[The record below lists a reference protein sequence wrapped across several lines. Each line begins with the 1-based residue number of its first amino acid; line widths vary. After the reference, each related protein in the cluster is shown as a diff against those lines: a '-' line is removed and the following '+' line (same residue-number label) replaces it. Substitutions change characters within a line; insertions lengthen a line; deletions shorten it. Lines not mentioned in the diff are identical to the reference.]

1 MKLIGITGGVGA
13 GKTEVLRLLK
23 ELCRCRVLLADE
35 VGNEVKLPGQP
46 CYERLVELLGRQVL
60 AADGTIDKKKM
71 AGMIFSDPSLLD
83 RVNDII
89 HPEVKRYILEQ
100 VECERKKGEA
110 DYFFLE
116 AALLIE
122 CGYEAILDELWYIH
136 ADEPVRAARLKESRG
151 YSEEKIRQIF
161 ESQLSEADFRA
172 HCGVVIE
179 NNGDL
184 QETRRQLEA
193 ALRRNRALH
202 QNAEDFRQQDKG
214 ERRL

>member
-13 GKTEVLRLLK
+13 GKTMVLGLLK

-46 CYERLVELLGRQVL
+46 CYERLVQLLGRQVL
-60 AADGTIDKKKM
+60 AEDGTIDKKKM
-71 AGMIFSDPSLLD
+71 AGLIFSDPALLD
-83 RVNDII
+83 RVNGII

-100 VECERKKGEA
+100 VEEERRKGEA

-136 ADEPVRAARLKESRG
+136 ADGPVGMARLKESRG

-161 ESQLSEADFRA
+161 ESQLSEAEFRA
-172 HCGVVIE
+172 HCSVVIE

-184 QETRRQLEA
+184 QETRRQLET
-193 ALRRNRALH
+193 ALCRDTAG
-202 QNAEDFRQQDKG
+202 FRQ
-214 ERRL
+214 RT

>member
-13 GKTEVLRLLK
+13 GKTMVLGLLK

-46 CYERLVELLGRQVL
+46 CYERLVQLLGRQVL
-60 AADGTIDKKKM
+60 AEDGTIDKKKM
-71 AGMIFSDPSLLD
+71 AGLIFSDPALLD
-83 RVNDII
+83 RVNGII

-100 VECERKKGEA
+100 VEEERRKGEA

-136 ADEPVRAARLKESRG
+136 ADGPVRMARLKESRG
-151 YSEEKIRQIF
+151 YSEKKIRQIF
-161 ESQLSEADFRA
+161 ESQLSEAEFRA
-172 HCGVVIE
+172 HCSVVIE

-193 ALRRNRALH
+193 ALCRDTAG
-202 QNAEDFRQQDKG
+202 FRQ
-214 ERRL
+214 RT

>member
-13 GKTEVLRLLK
+13 GKTMVLGLLK

-46 CYERLVELLGRQVL
+46 CYERLVQLLGRQVL
-60 AADGTIDKKKM
+60 AEDGTIDKKKM
-71 AGMIFSDPSLLD
+71 AGLIFSDPALLD
-83 RVNDII
+83 RVNGII

-100 VECERKKGEA
+100 VEEERRKGEA

-136 ADEPVRAARLKESRG
+136 ADGPVRMARLKESRG

-161 ESQLSEADFRA
+161 ESQLSETEFRA
-172 HCGVVIE
+172 HCSVVIE
-179 NNGDL
+179 NNGYL
-184 QETRRQLEA
+184 
-193 ALRRNRALH
+193 
-202 QNAEDFRQQDKG
+202 
-214 ERRL
+214 

>member
-13 GKTEVLRLLK
+13 GKTEVLGLLK
-23 ELCRCRVLLADE
+23 KLCRCRVLPADE

-83 RVNDII
+83 RVNNII

-100 VECERKKGEA
+100 VASERKKGEA

-122 CGYEAILDELWYIH
+122 CGYEAILDELWYVH
-136 ADEPVRAARLKESRG
+136 ADESVRTARLKESRG
-151 YSEEKIRQIF
+151 YSDEKIRQIF

-172 HCGVVIE
+172 HCSVVIE

-184 QETRRQLEA
+184 LETRRQLLA
-193 ALRRNRALH
+193 ALRKEEACRNGRNMAY
-202 QNAEDFRQQDKG
+202 
-214 ERRL
+214 

>member
-1 MKLIGITGGVGA
+1 MKLIGITEGVGA
-13 GKTEVLRLLK
+13 GKTMILGLLK

-46 CYERLVELLGRQVL
+46 CYERLVQLLGRQVL
-60 AADGTIDKKKM
+60 AEDGTIDKKKM
-71 AGMIFSDPSLLD
+71 AGLIFSDPALLD
-83 RVNDII
+83 RVNGII

-100 VECERKKGEA
+100 VEEERRKGEA

-136 ADEPVRAARLKESRG
+136 ADGPVRMARLKESRG

-161 ESQLSEADFRA
+161 ESQLSETEFRA
-172 HCGVVIE
+172 HCSVVIE

-193 ALRRNRALH
+193 ALCRDTAG
-202 QNAEDFRQQDKG
+202 FRQ
-214 ERRL
+214 RT

>member
-13 GKTEVLRLLK
+13 GKTMVLGLLK

-46 CYERLVELLGRQVL
+46 CYERLVQLLGRQVL
-60 AADGTIDKKKM
+60 AEDGTIDKKKM
-71 AGMIFSDPSLLD
+71 AGLIFSDPALLD
-83 RVNDII
+83 RVNGII
-89 HPEVKRYILEQ
+89 HPEVKRYILTQ
-100 VECERKKGEA
+100 VDEERRKGEA

-122 CGYEAILDELWYIH
+122 CGYGELLDELWYIH
-136 ADEPVRAARLKESRG
+136 ADAAVRMERLKKSRG

-161 ESQLSEADFRA
+161 ESQLSEEEFRR
-172 HCGVVIE
+172 HCSVVIE

-184 QETRRQLEA
+184 EKTRLQLQA
-193 ALRRNRALH
+193 AL
-202 QNAEDFRQQDKG
+202 
-214 ERRL
+214 ERLEKP

>member
-13 GKTEVLRLLK
+13 GKTEVLGLLK
-23 ELCRCRVLLADE
+23 ELCRCRVLPADE

-60 AADGTIDKKKM
+60 AADGAIDKKKM

-83 RVNDII
+83 RVNNII

-100 VECERKKGEA
+100 VASERKKGEA

-122 CGYEAILDELWYIH
+122 CGYEAILDELWYVH
-136 ADEPVRAARLKESRG
+136 ADESVRTS
-151 YSEEKIRQIF
+151 
-161 ESQLSEADFRA
+161 
-172 HCGVVIE
+172 
-179 NNGDL
+179 
-184 QETRRQLEA
+184 
-193 ALRRNRALH
+193 
-202 QNAEDFRQQDKG
+202 
-214 ERRL
+214 

>member
-13 GKTEVLRLLK
+13 GKTMVLGLLK

-46 CYERLVELLGRQVL
+46 CYERLVQLLGRQVL
-60 AADGTIDKKKM
+60 AEDGTIDKKKM
-71 AGMIFSDPSLLD
+71 AGLIFSDPALLD
-83 RVNDII
+83 RVNGII

-100 VECERKKGEA
+100 EEEERRKGEA

-136 ADEPVRAARLKESRG
+136 ADGPVRMARLKESRG
-151 YSEEKIRQIF
+151 YSEKKIRQIF
-161 ESQLSEADFRA
+161 ESQLSETEFRA
-172 HCGVVIE
+172 HCSVVIE

-193 ALRRNRALH
+193 ALCRDTAG
-202 QNAEDFRQQDKG
+202 FRQ
-214 ERRL
+214 RT

>member
-13 GKTEVLRLLK
+13 GKTMVLGLLK
-23 ELCRCRVLLADE
+23 EFCRCRVLLADE

-46 CYERLVELLGRQVL
+46 CYERLVQLLGRQVL
-60 AADGTIDKKKM
+60 AEDGTIDKKKM
-71 AGMIFSDPSLLD
+71 AGLIFSDPALLD

-89 HPEVKRYILEQ
+89 HPEVKRYILTQ
-100 VECERKKGEA
+100 VDEERRKGEA

-136 ADEPVRAARLKESRG
+136 ADGPVRMARLKESRG

-161 ESQLSEADFRA
+161 ESQLSETEFRA
-172 HCGVVIE
+172 HCSVVIE

-193 ALRRNRALH
+193 ALCRDTAG
-202 QNAEDFRQQDKG
+202 FRQ
-214 ERRL
+214 RT

>member
-13 GKTEVLRLLK
+13 GKTMVLGLLK

-46 CYERLVELLGRQVL
+46 CYERLVQLLGRQVL
-60 AADGTIDKKKM
+60 AEDGTIDKKKM
-71 AGMIFSDPSLLD
+71 AGLIFSDPALLD
-83 RVNDII
+83 RVNGII

-100 VECERKKGEA
+100 VEEERRKGEA

-136 ADEPVRAARLKESRG
+136 ADAPVRMARLKESRG

-161 ESQLSEADFRA
+161 ESQLSEAEFRA
-172 HCGVVIE
+172 HCSVVIE

-193 ALRRNRALH
+193 ALCRDTAG
-202 QNAEDFRQQDKG
+202 FRQ
-214 ERRL
+214 RT

>member
-13 GKTEVLRLLK
+13 GKTMVLGLLK

-46 CYERLVELLGRQVL
+46 CYERLVQLLGRQVL
-60 AADGTIDKKKM
+60 AEDGTIDKKKM
-71 AGMIFSDPSLLD
+71 AGLIFSDPALLD
-83 RVNDII
+83 RVNGII

-100 VECERKKGEA
+100 VEEERRKGEA

-136 ADEPVRAARLKESRG
+136 ADGPVRMARLKESRG

-161 ESQLSEADFRA
+161 ESQLSEAEFRT
-172 HCGVVIE
+172 HCSVVIE

-193 ALRRNRALH
+193 ALCRDTAG
-202 QNAEDFRQQDKG
+202 FRQ
-214 ERRL
+214 RT

>member
-13 GKTEVLRLLK
+13 GKTMVLGLLK

-46 CYERLVELLGRQVL
+46 CYERLVQLLGRQVL
-60 AADGTIDKKKM
+60 AEDGTIDKKKM
-71 AGMIFSDPSLLD
+71 AGLIFSDPALLD
-83 RVNDII
+83 RVNGII

-100 VECERKKGEA
+100 VDEERRKGEA

-136 ADEPVRAARLKESRG
+136 ADGPVRMARLKESRG

-161 ESQLSEADFRA
+161 ESQLSETEFRA
-172 HCGVVIE
+172 HCSVVIE
-179 NNGDL
+179 NNGNL

-193 ALRRNRALH
+193 ALCRDTAG
-202 QNAEDFRQQDKG
+202 FRQ
-214 ERRL
+214 RT

>member
-13 GKTEVLRLLK
+13 GKTMVLGLLK

-46 CYERLVELLGRQVL
+46 CYELLVQLLGRQVL
-60 AADGTIDKKKM
+60 AEDGTIDKKKM
-71 AGMIFSDPSLLD
+71 AGLIFSDPALLD
-83 RVNDII
+83 RVNGII

-100 VECERKKGEA
+100 VEEERRKGEA

-136 ADEPVRAARLKESRG
+136 ADGPVRMARLKESRG
-151 YSEEKIRQIF
+151 YSEKKIRQIF
-161 ESQLSEADFRA
+161 ESQLSETEFRA
-172 HCGVVIE
+172 HCSVVIE

-193 ALRRNRALH
+193 ALCRDTAG
-202 QNAEDFRQQDKG
+202 FRQ
-214 ERRL
+214 RT

>member
-13 GKTEVLRLLK
+13 GKTMVLGLLK

-46 CYERLVELLGRQVL
+46 CYERLVQLLGRQVL
-60 AADGTIDKKKM
+60 AEDGTIDKKKM
-71 AGMIFSDPSLLD
+71 AGLIFSDPALLD
-83 RVNDII
+83 RVNGII

-100 VECERKKGEA
+100 VEEERRKGEA

-122 CGYEAILDELWYIH
+122 CGYEAILDELWYFH
-136 ADEPVRAARLKESRG
+136 ADGPVRMARLKESRG

-161 ESQLSEADFRA
+161 ESQLSETEFRA
-172 HCGVVIE
+172 HCSVVIE

-193 ALRRNRALH
+193 ALCRDTAG
-202 QNAEDFRQQDKG
+202 FRQ
-214 ERRL
+214 RT

>member
-13 GKTEVLRLLK
+13 GKTMVLGLLK

-46 CYERLVELLGRQVL
+46 CYERLVQLLGRQVL
-60 AADGTIDKKKM
+60 AEDGTIDKKKM
-71 AGMIFSDPSLLD
+71 AGLIFSDPALLD
-83 RVNDII
+83 RVNGII

-100 VECERKKGEA
+100 VEEERRKGEA

-136 ADEPVRAARLKESRG
+136 AAGPVRMARLKESRG
-151 YSEEKIRQIF
+151 YSEKKIRQIF
-161 ESQLSEADFRA
+161 ESQLSETEFRA
-172 HCGVVIE
+172 HCSVVIE

-193 ALRRNRALH
+193 ALCRDTAG
-202 QNAEDFRQQDKG
+202 FRQ
-214 ERRL
+214 RT